1 MFNQQVQRWVRAQAI
16 RLIQPLV
23 RAPISPNAVT
33 TLGLLCAALVAWL
46 AGAGHLLAA
55 GVVLALSSITDI
67 ADGALARARD
77 ACTDYGAFF
86 DSLLDRIAEA
96 VIGLGILIYYVNH
109 GHALEGSVLVYLGV
123 CGALMVSYARARAE
137 GLGLTCK
144 VGFMARPERVVLTVA
159 GLILSAPFGLW
170 VLTLVLWIL
179 VITTFVTTAQRFW
192 HVYQDT
198 HAQERTPEQESTPV
212 RPRLLRKR
220 RIAS

>member
-1 MFNQQVQRWVRAQAI
+1 MFNQRVQQWVRAFAM
-16 RLIQPLV
+16 RLVRPLI
-23 RAPISPNAVT
+23 RAPISPNGVT
-33 TLGLLCAALVAWL
+33 ALGLLCALVVAWL

-55 GVVLALSSITDI
+55 GVVLALSSVTDI

-77 ACTDYGAFF
+77 ACTEYGAFF

-96 VIGLGILIYYVNH
+96 VIGLGILIYYVTH

-144 VGFMARPERVVLTVA
+144 VGFMARPERVVLTVV
-159 GLILSAPFGLW
+159 GLVLSAPLGLW
-170 VLTLVLWIL
+170 VLTLVLWVL
-179 VITTFVTTAQRFW
+179 VITTFFTTSQRLW
-192 HVYQDT
+192 HVYRETHAPQDT
-198 HAQERTPEQESTPV
+198 AEW
-212 RPRLLRKR
+212 PRLLKRR